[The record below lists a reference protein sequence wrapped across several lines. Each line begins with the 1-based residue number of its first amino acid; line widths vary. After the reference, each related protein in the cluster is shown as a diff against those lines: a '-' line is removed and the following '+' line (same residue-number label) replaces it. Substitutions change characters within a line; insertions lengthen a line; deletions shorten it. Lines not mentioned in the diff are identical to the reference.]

1 MRAKER
7 GKGKG
12 LFFLS
17 LLLALLLFL
26 FYASLSPEEPTKPHP
41 SEDVGHTP
49 LPSPPSAPTH
59 STSHGRL
66 EPLQRQPLTVQG
78 ADSDPLDAA
87 ISRHLLLSYYRLL
100 LHNETVVDDEEE
112 DAAGGKGVAQADRLL
127 LHVEPPRVV
136 YLAARHNGHLLA
148 HVWSEP
154 EELHSFI
161 PGQEKADDEAG
172 GATSQATLLDS
183 LRHAVHQLYVKLEK
197 TQNAKAL
204 QTLEVSLAEPND
216 TGTPLDIRRPAQRG
230 KLFANT
236 HRGLAALFLQLPANA
251 HASAKTLSAKVGPT
265 WVTATD
271 RRHDKAL
278 LWVVKKVWARQLGD
292 RAAARAGLNSDTAQ
306 LNAIAGLGLT
316 ARLLLMRRQ
325 LLLIFPGAQ
334 LHTAQTYVAPT
345 PAVLTQELA
354 AKNDMYTD
362 AEAAQRLGPPPRRPP
377 QALRLFRGALRVP
390 MGAVTPTAME
400 ALILGC
406 EAWLARNVD
415 DNGQMLYKFW
425 PSPVKTPEA
434 NNMIRQ
440 WMATVSL
447 GRIARRYEDDG
458 LPRDIVEGAWERAAR
473 NIDYNLAM
481 YYHETTNADSTNGGA
496 PLGLIELDGKVK
508 LGAVALAALA
518 LLEHRD
524 AASPRFLRVRQA
536 LDRTVMRLFDADEG
550 SFVTFFRPAGRND
563 NQNFYPGEALT
574 YWAERVQRGDGDGG
588 GDLSQHFMRAARYYR
603 SWHLAQRD
611 PAFVP
616 WHTQACYLRYMQL
629 EGQAAEAAEA
639 AEAAWLRDWIFE
651 MNDWLLQQMLQGAN
665 HVPYSDMVGRFYAD
679 GDVFGPPHA
688 SSTGVYLEGLA
699 DALALARRVG
709 DVPRA
714 NRYRD
719 AILLG
724 LRSVIQLQFT
734 ADTLWYVPRQAWRKA
749 AGALRTTVY
758 HNEVRVDNQ
767 QHLLLALLRLRR
779 RLTADDYALAASLE
793 DAPTVDSGRVLR
805 RGDGQRN

>member
-1 MRAKER
+1 
-7 GKGKG
+7 
-12 LFFLS
+12 
-17 LLLALLLFL
+17 
-26 FYASLSPEEPTKPHP
+26 
-41 SEDVGHTP
+41 V
-49 LPSPPSAPTH
+49 
-59 STSHGRL
+59 
-66 EPLQRQPLTVQG
+66 
-78 ADSDPLDAA
+78 
-87 ISRHLLLSYYRLL
+87 
-100 LHNETVVDDEEE
+100 
-112 DAAGGKGVAQADRLL
+112 GGKGDAQAADRMRLQA
-127 LHVEPPRVV
+127 EPPRVV
-136 YLAARHNGHLLA
+136 YLAARHNGLLLA
-148 HVWSEP
+148 HIWSEP
-154 EELHSFI
+154 EELRPFFQ
-161 PGQEKADDEAG
+161 GRKKADSEAG
-172 GATSQATLLDS
+172 GSTTPQATLLDS
-183 LRHAVHQLYVKLEK
+183 LRHAVHQLHAELEK
-197 TQNAKAL
+197 THNAKAL

-216 TGTPLDIRRPAQRG
+216 TGTTLDIRRPAQRG
-230 KLFANT
+230 RLLTNA
-236 HRGLAALFLQLPANA
+236 HRGLAALFFQLPADA
-251 HASAKTLSAKVGPT
+251 HPNGKALSAKLGPT
-265 WVTATD
+265 WITATN
-271 RRHDKAL
+271 RRHDRAL
-278 LWVVKKVWARQLGD
+278 LWVVKKAWARKLGD
-292 RAAARAGLNSDTAQ
+292 RAAALAGLKSDTAQ

-316 ARLLLMRRQ
+316 ARLLLMQRQ

-334 LHTAQTYVAPT
+334 LHTAQTYVSPP
-345 PAVLTQELA
+345 PAELAQELTT
-354 AKNDMYTD
+354 KNDMYTD
-362 AEAAQRLGPPPRRPP
+362 AEAAQRLGPASRRPP

-390 MGAVTPTAME
+390 MGAVTAAAME

-415 DNGQMLYKFW
+415 NNGQMLYKFW

-440 WMATVSL
+440 WMTTVAL

-458 LPRDIVEGAWERAAR
+458 LPRDIVEGAWERATR
-473 NIDYNLAM
+473 NIDYNLAT
-481 YYHETTNADSTNGGA
+481 YYHEAPKTDSAEGGT

-524 AASPRFLRVRQA
+524 AASPRFLRVRRA
-536 LDRTVMRLFDADEG
+536 LDRTVMRLFNADEG
-550 SFVTFFRPAGRND
+550 SFVTFFLPAGRND

-574 YWAERVQRGDGDGG
+574 YWAERLRRGDGDG
-588 GDLSQHFMRAARYYR
+588 DLPQHFMRAARYYR
-603 SWHLAQRD
+603 RWHLAQRN
-611 PAFVP
+611 PAFIP

-629 EGQAAEAAEA
+629 EGQATEAAET
-639 AEAAWLRDWIFE
+639 AWLRDWIFE

-665 HVPYSDMVGRFYAD
+665 HAPHSDMMGRFYAD

-709 DVPRA
+709 DVQRA

-767 QHLLLALLRLRR
+767 QHLLLALLRLRKQLR
-779 RLTADDYALAASLE
+779 SADDYALADSLE
-793 DAPTVDSGRVLR
+793 GATVDNGRVLR
-805 RGDGQRN
+805 RAKTANVGRI